1 MILYLTI
8 SFIILFVPIFV
19 KVHSNPTD
27 KVNANTIFMS
37 FKYTTVLRAVA
48 ILMVMQQHLS
58 GFVFGSR
65 VFTPLGGVGVAVFLI
80 ISGWGLTISTNKKG
94 LKGFW
99 TKKLVRVFLPWL
111 FVWLT
116 MVLLNG
122 EKKFSAPSLSAL
134 FLLDS
139 TNWYLQY
146 LLLCYLSFYIS
157 HKWFYHF
164 RWLLMGGIFIL
175 SFVFWGNIQAEQSCS
190 FLIGCLIAEK
200 AKLFKWIVEKIKV
213 IFIFSLFLGI
223 SLLAV
228 KQLSIVRTLMDN
240 VSLVDHAINM
250 VMKTSIA
257 ISVMMLVRL
266 FWSQINGRLAMFI
279 GKISYELYLVHL
291 FIVIGYCRI
300 IGNMPL
306 VSILV
311 FVACSF
317 LLSYLLYLVDN
328 KILVLY
334 KNGLK

>member
-1 MILYLTI
+1 MNLLY
-8 SFIILFVPIFV
+8 SFLCFVLFFTPFV
-19 KVHSNPTD
+19 RKNVWQTD
-27 KVNANTIFMS
+27 VGFMS
-37 FKYTTVLRAVA
+37 MDYTQVLRGVA
-48 ILMVMQQHLS
+48 ILMVMLQHLS

-65 VFTPLGGVGVAVFLI
+65 IFTPFGGAGVAVFLI
-80 ISGWGLTISTNKKG
+80 VSGYGLSISTSKKG

-99 TKKLVRVFLPWL
+99 SKKFVRVFLPWL
-111 FVWLT
+111 LVWLI
-116 MVLLNG
+116 MILL
-122 EKKFSAPSLSAL
+122 KKETLFSYSSLSSL
-134 FLLDS
+134 FLLTS

-157 HKWFYHF
+157 HKWFYKF
-164 RWLLMGGIFIL
+164 RWLLLSCFFIL
-175 SFVFWGNIQAEQSCS
+175 SFAFWGNIQAEQSCS

-200 AKLFKWIVEKIKV
+200 AKHFKWIVEKIKV
-213 IFIFSLFLGI
+213 IFIFSLFLSI
-223 SLLAV
+223 SFLAV
-228 KQLSIVRTLMDN
+228 KQLSLVRTLMEN

-250 VMKTSIA
+250 IMKTSIA
-257 ISVMMLVRL
+257 ISVMLLVRL
-266 FWSQINGRLAMFI
+266 LWSQINVRLAMFI

-328 KILVLY
+328 KIIVLY
-334 KNGLK
+334 KKRF

>member
-1 MILYLTI
+1 MNLLY
-8 SFIILFVPIFV
+8 SFLCFILFFTIYVRKNV
-19 KVHSNPTD
+19 RQTD
-27 KVNANTIFMS
+27 IRFMS
-37 FKYTTVLRAVA
+37 MDYTQVLRGVA

-65 VFTPLGGVGVAVFLI
+65 VFTPFGGAGVAIFLI
-80 ISGWGLTISTNKKG
+80 ISGWGLTISTSKKG

-99 TKKLVRVFLPWL
+99 TKKFVRVFLPWL
-111 FVWLT
+111 LVWLA
-116 MVLLNG
+116 MVFLNG
-122 EKKFSAPSLSAL
+122 ETKFSASSLLSL

-157 HKWFYHF
+157 HKWFYKF
-164 RWLLMGGIFIL
+164 RWLLLSCFFIL
-175 SFVFWGNIQAEQSCS
+175 SFAFWGNIQAEQSCS

-200 AKLFKWIVEKIKV
+200 AKLFKRIVEKIKV

-223 SLLAV
+223 SFLAV
-228 KQLSIVRTLMDN
+228 KQLSFVRSLMDN
-240 VSLVDHAINM
+240 VCFVDHAINM

-266 FWSQINGRLAMFI
+266 LWSQTNVRLAMFI

-291 FIVIGYCRI
+291 FIVIDYCRI
-300 IGNMPL
+300 LGNMPL
-306 VSILV
+306 VSIFV

>member
-1 MILYLTI
+1 MLKKKTCVRTLCQWSIPQFCVVWLYLWLCCNI
-8 SFIILFVPIFV
+8 CLDSYLDQDYLL
-19 KVHSNPTD
+19 H
-27 KVNANTIFMS
+27 
-37 FKYTTVLRAVA
+37 
-48 ILMVMQQHLS
+48 
-58 GFVFGSR
+58 
-65 VFTPLGGVGVAVFLI
+65 LGGAGVSVFLI

-111 FVWLT
+111 FVWLA
-116 MVLLNG
+116 MVFLNG
-122 EKKFSAPSLSAL
+122 KTKFSASSLLSL

-146 LLLCYLSFYIS
+146 LLLCYLFFYIS

-164 RWLLMGGIFIL
+164 RWFLMCGFFIL
-175 SFVFWGNIQAEQSCS
+175 SFVFWGNIQAEQSCA

-213 IFIFSLFLGI
+213 IFIFNLFLGI
-223 SLLAV
+223 SFLAV
-228 KQLSIVRTLMDN
+228 KQLSLVRTLMDN

-266 FWSQINGRLAMFI
+266 LWSQINGRLAMFI

-291 FIVIGYCRI
+291 FIVIDYCRI
-300 IGNMPL
+300 IGNVPL
-306 VSILV
+306 ASIFV

-328 KILVLY
+328 KVLVLY
-334 KNGLK
+334 KNSLK

>member
-1 MILYLTI
+1 MNLLY
-8 SFIILFVPIFV
+8 SFLCFILFFSIYVRKNV
-19 KVHSNPTD
+19 RHTD
-27 KVNANTIFMS
+27 IRLMS
-37 FKYTTVLRAVA
+37 MDYTQVLRGVA
-48 ILMVMQQHLS
+48 ILMVMLQHLS
-58 GFVFGSR
+58 GFVLGSR
-65 VFTPLGGVGVAVFLI
+65 IFTPFGGAGVAVFLI
-80 ISGWGLTISTNKKG
+80 ISGYGLSISTNKKG

-240 VSLVDHAINM
+240 VSLVNHAINM

>member
-1 MILYLTI
+1 MNLLY
-8 SFIILFVPIFV
+8 SFLCFILFFSIYVRKNV
-19 KVHSNPTD
+19 RHTD
-27 KVNANTIFMS
+27 IRLMS
-37 FKYTTVLRAVA
+37 MDYTQVLRGVA
-48 ILMVMQQHLS
+48 ILMVMLQHLS
-58 GFVFGSR
+58 GFVLGSR
-65 VFTPLGGVGVAVFLI
+65 IFTPFGGAGVAVFLI
-80 ISGWGLTISTNKKG
+80 ISGYGLSISTNKKG

>member
-1 MILYLTI
+1 MLIQTLCPFNIRQFCVPWLYLWLCCNI
-8 SFIILFVPIFV
+8 CLVSYLDQEYLL
-19 KVHSNPTD
+19 H
-27 KVNANTIFMS
+27 
-37 FKYTTVLRAVA
+37 
-48 ILMVMQQHLS
+48 
-58 GFVFGSR
+58 
-65 VFTPLGGVGVAVFLI
+65 LGGAGVAVFLI
-80 ISGWGLTISTNKKG
+80 ISGYGLSISTNKKG

-164 RWLLMGGIFIL
+164 RWLLMGGFFIL

-223 SLLAV
+223 SFLAV
-228 KQLSIVRTLMDN
+228 KQLSLVRTLMDN
-240 VSLVDHAINM
+240 VCLVDHAINM

-266 FWSQINGRLAMFI
+266 LWSQINGRLAMFI

-334 KNGLK
+334 KNSLK

>member
-1 MILYLTI
+1 MNLLY
-8 SFIILFVPIFV
+8 SFLCFILFFTIYVRKNV
-19 KVHSNPTD
+19 RQTD
-27 KVNANTIFMS
+27 IRFMS
-37 FKYTTVLRAVA
+37 MDYTQVLRGVA

-65 VFTPLGGVGVAVFLI
+65 VFTPFGGAGVAIFLI

-99 TKKLVRVFLPWL
+99 TKKFVRVFLPWL
-111 FVWLT
+111 LVWLA
-116 MVLLNG
+116 MVFLNG
-122 EKKFSAPSLSAL
+122 ETKFSASSLLSL

-139 TNWYLQY
+139 TNWYLKY

-157 HKWFYHF
+157 HKWFYKF
-164 RWLLMGGIFIL
+164 RWLLLSCFFIL
-175 SFVFWGNIQAEQSCS
+175 SFAFWGNIQAEQSCS

-223 SLLAV
+223 SFLAV
-228 KQLSIVRTLMDN
+228 KQLSFVRSLMDN
-240 VSLVDHAINM
+240 VCLVDHAINM

-266 FWSQINGRLAMFI
+266 LWSQTNVRLAMFI

-291 FIVIGYCRI
+291 FIVIDYCRI
-300 IGNMPL
+300 LGNMPL
-306 VSILV
+306 VSIFV

>member
-1 MILYLTI
+1 MNLLY
-8 SFIILFVPIFV
+8 SFLCFILFFSIYVRKNV
-19 KVHSNPTD
+19 RHTD
-27 KVNANTIFMS
+27 IRLMS
-37 FKYTTVLRAVA
+37 MDYTQVLRGVA
-48 ILMVMQQHLS
+48 ILMVMLQHLS
-58 GFVFGSR
+58 GFVLGSR
-65 VFTPLGGVGVAVFLI
+65 IFTPFGGAGVAVFLI
-80 ISGWGLTISTNKKG
+80 ISGYGLSISTNKKG

-122 EKKFSAPSLSAL
+122 EKKFSAPSLSSL

>member
-1 MILYLTI
+1 MNLLY
-8 SFIILFVPIFV
+8 SFLCFILFFSIYVRKNV
-19 KVHSNPTD
+19 RHTD
-27 KVNANTIFMS
+27 IRLMS
-37 FKYTTVLRAVA
+37 KDYTQVLRGVA
-48 ILMVMQQHLS
+48 ILMVMLQHLS
-58 GFVFGSR
+58 GFVLGSR
-65 VFTPLGGVGVAVFLI
+65 IFTPFGGAGVAVFLI
-80 ISGWGLTISTNKKG
+80 ISGYGLSISTNKKG

>member
-1 MILYLTI
+1 MILFITI

-27 KVNANTIFMS
+27 KVNAHTIFMS
-37 FKYTTVLRAVA
+37 FQYTTVLRAVA
-48 ILMVMQQHLS
+48 ILMVMLQHLS
-58 GFVFGSR
+58 GFVLGSR
-65 VFTPLGGVGVAVFLI
+65 IFTPFGGAGVAVFLI
-80 ISGWGLTISTNKKG
+80 VSGYGLSISTSKKG

-99 TKKLVRVFLPWL
+99 SKKFVRVFLPWL
-111 FVWLT
+111 LVWLI
-116 MVLLNG
+116 MILL
-122 EKKFSAPSLSAL
+122 KKEMLFSYSSLSSL
-134 FLLDS
+134 FLLTS

-146 LLLCYLSFYIS
+146 LLLCYLLFYIS
-157 HKWFYHF
+157 HKWFYKF
-164 RWLLMGGIFIL
+164 RWLLLSCFFIL
-175 SFVFWGNIQAEQSCS
+175 SFAFWGNIQAEQSCS

-213 IFIFSLFLGI
+213 IFIFSLFLSI
-223 SLLAV
+223 SFLAV
-228 KQLSIVRTLMDN
+228 KQLSLVRTLMEN

-250 VMKTSIA
+250 IMKTSIA

-266 FWSQINGRLAMFI
+266 LWSQINGRLAMFI

-306 VSILV
+306 ISILV

>member
-1 MILYLTI
+1 MLVVI
-8 SFIILFVPIFV
+8 SFILLFAPLFIKFRIAEKENVCT
-19 KVHSNPTD
+19 N
-27 KVNANTIFMS
+27 FMS
-37 FKYTTVLRAVA
+37 MEYTTVLRGVA
-48 ILMVMQQHLS
+48 ILMVMLQHLS
-58 GFVFGSR
+58 GFVLGSR
-65 VFTPLGGVGVAVFLI
+65 LFTPFGGAGVSVFLI

-111 FVWLT
+111 FVWLA
-116 MVLLNG
+116 MVFLNG
-122 EKKFSAPSLSAL
+122 KTKFSASSLLSL

-146 LLLCYLSFYIS
+146 LLLCYLFFYIS

-164 RWLLMGGIFIL
+164 RWFLMCGFFIL
-175 SFVFWGNIQAEQSCS
+175 SFVFWGNIQAEQSCA

-213 IFIFSLFLGI
+213 IFIFNLFLGI
-223 SLLAV
+223 SFLAV
-228 KQLSIVRTLMDN
+228 KQLSLVRTLMDN

-266 FWSQINGRLAMFI
+266 LWSQINGRLAMFI

-291 FIVIGYCRI
+291 FIVIDYCRI
-300 IGNMPL
+300 IGNVPL
-306 VSILV
+306 ASIFV

-328 KILVLY
+328 KVLVLY
-334 KNGLK
+334 KNSLK

>member
-1 MILYLTI
+1 MSVRMFGTQISDLCLWIIHKCCVVWLYLWLCCNI
-8 SFIILFVPIFV
+8 CLVSYLDQEYLL
-19 KVHSNPTD
+19 H
-27 KVNANTIFMS
+27 
-37 FKYTTVLRAVA
+37 
-48 ILMVMQQHLS
+48 
-58 GFVFGSR
+58 
-65 VFTPLGGVGVAVFLI
+65 LGGAGVAVFLI
-80 ISGWGLTISTNKKG
+80 ISGYGLSISTNKKG

>member
-1 MILYLTI
+1 M
-8 SFIILFVPIFV
+8 
-19 KVHSNPTD
+19 
-27 KVNANTIFMS
+27 
-37 FKYTTVLRAVA
+37 
-48 ILMVMQQHLS
+48 
-58 GFVFGSR
+58 
-65 VFTPLGGVGVAVFLI
+65 
-80 ISGWGLTISTNKKG
+80 
-94 LKGFW
+94 KGFW
-99 TKKLVRVFLPWL
+99 TKKFVRVFLPWL
-111 FVWLT
+111 LVWLA
-116 MVLLNG
+116 MVFLNG
-122 EKKFSAPSLSAL
+122 ETKFSALSLLSL

-157 HKWFYHF
+157 HKWFYKF
-164 RWLLMGGIFIL
+164 RWLLLSCFFIL
-175 SFVFWGNIQAEQSCS
+175 SFAFWGNIQAEQSCS

-223 SLLAV
+223 SFLAV
-228 KQLSIVRTLMDN
+228 KQLSFVRSLMDN
-240 VSLVDHAINM
+240 VCLVDHAINM

-266 FWSQINGRLAMFI
+266 LWSQTNVRLAMFI

-291 FIVIGYCRI
+291 FIVIDYCRI
-300 IGNMPL
+300 LGNMPL
-306 VSILV
+306 VSIFV

>member
-1 MILYLTI
+1 M
-8 SFIILFVPIFV
+8 
-19 KVHSNPTD
+19 
-27 KVNANTIFMS
+27 
-37 FKYTTVLRAVA
+37 
-48 ILMVMQQHLS
+48 
-58 GFVFGSR
+58 
-65 VFTPLGGVGVAVFLI
+65 
-80 ISGWGLTISTNKKG
+80 TISTNKKG